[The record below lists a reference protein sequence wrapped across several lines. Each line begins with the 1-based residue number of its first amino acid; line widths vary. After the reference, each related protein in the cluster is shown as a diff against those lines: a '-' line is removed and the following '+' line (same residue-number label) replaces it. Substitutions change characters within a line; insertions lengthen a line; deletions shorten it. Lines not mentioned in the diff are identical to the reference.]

1 MGKLLY
7 CKNKPCYDI
16 ENNQVLDSKLV
27 PYYILKDSSITRFN
41 QWIKLRY
48 STGSNTF
55 ARMLRGIT
63 FGQGNRQLINEKT
76 FMLSYSDC
84 YWVKD
89 ENNTIRFEDVSPY
102 YTSFW
107 TGKSEYQGGAVP
119 TLYTPGYLSKEW
131 RESGKLFKAGDLEI
145 EIDCI
150 NLCKECGVF
159 VENGRVVDG
168 GIELDNFTSADVML
182 VTAESSGKIDGENFT
197 DEDVIREFGIEAV
210 RMFAI
215 DAIIG
220 NGDRHAGNFGFLQD
234 ANTGE
239 VLGMS
244 PLFDFDHALD
254 DSKEEVSGY
263 LLSTLMNLNNTEYI
277 DEVLRITNKASNF
290 SRTIFSKRAQNLKDK
305 ILNRYKKPDVV
316 NHFEG

>member
-41 QWIKLRY
+41 QWIKLKY

-89 ENNTIRFEDVSPY
+89 ENNTIRFED
-102 YTSFW
+102 
-107 TGKSEYQGGAVP
+107 
-119 TLYTPGYLSKEW
+119 
-131 RESGKLFKAGDLEI
+131 
-145 EIDCI
+145 
-150 NLCKECGVF
+150 
-159 VENGRVVDG
+159 
-168 GIELDNFTSADVML
+168 M
-182 VTAESSGKIDGENFT
+182 
-197 DEDVIREFGIEAV
+197 IREFGIEAV

-290 SRTIFSKRAQNLKDK
+290 SRTIFAKRAQNLKDK
-305 ILNRYKKPDVV
+305 ILNRYKNLDVV
-316 NHFEG
+316 NRFEW